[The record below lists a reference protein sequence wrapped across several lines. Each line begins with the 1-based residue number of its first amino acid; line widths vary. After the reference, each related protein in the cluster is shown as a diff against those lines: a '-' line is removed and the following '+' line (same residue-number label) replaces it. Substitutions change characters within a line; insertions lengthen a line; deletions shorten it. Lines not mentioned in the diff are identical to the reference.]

1 MEGIT
6 DAELNQLMDIA
17 ARRGSRYIKGE
28 VTMAGLESKMAEL
41 GVLLLEKARR
51 FPDLDDG
58 RKREE
63 LIELQNKLDDLRK
76 YIFTSKIKK
85 Q

>member
-1 MEGIT
+1 MEGIM
-6 DAELNQLMDIA
+6 DPEMKQLMDIA
-17 ARRGSRYIKGE
+17 AKRGSRYIKGE
-28 VTMAGLESKMAEL
+28 VMTALESKMAEL

-51 FPDLDDG
+51 LPDMDDA

-76 YIFTSKIKK
+76 SIFTSKIKTG
-85 Q
+85 